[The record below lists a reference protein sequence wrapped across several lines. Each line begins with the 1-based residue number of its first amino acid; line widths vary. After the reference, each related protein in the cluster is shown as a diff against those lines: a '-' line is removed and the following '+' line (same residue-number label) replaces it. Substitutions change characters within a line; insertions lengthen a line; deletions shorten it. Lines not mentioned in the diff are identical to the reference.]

1 MVDDRIRLPGLARFR
16 PRRSACARGRCHPV
30 LRERRAVRVVFPRL
44 PEIRD
49 KVDITVDQVGLF
61 LSIAGICGLLS
72 SAVVGRVI
80 ARFGTRWVMAGGAVV
95 VSLSLP
101 VIGFARTVPVLVV
114 GLVGML
120 AFDVFVDVA
129 MNMQGSWLSARRNTP
144 VMSRLHGLWSLGTV
158 AGGLTASRI
167 AAAGVSLS
175 VHLSGAAAI
184 LLVAVIFVS
193 RNTLRTD
200 EAPVE
205 AGASDRP
212 SRLGGRRWVLA
223 LFVLAGLSASAVE
236 ATSIDWAAFRFADDY
251 GSSAGFAAL
260 GYVAVTGGMTAGR
273 FGGDWADVRLGSVRL
288 GWLSALLA
296 GAGLAAATLVAVEM
310 VNLAGY
316 FVAGVGVASLLP
328 AIYDRA
334 AKQPGRPGAGLGA
347 LTAGLRVAGVTLP
360 VLVGA
365 LAATSL
371 SVGAAIALVTIPSV
385 VIFTLVTR
393 LLPAPGSY
401 AVAPRAP
408 AHLTSD

>member
-1 MVDDRIRLPGLARFR
+1 MTASDSRALPVFGPVD
-16 PRRSACARGRCHPV
+16 
-30 LRERRAVRVVFPRL
+30 RRALVAVATQFFVNGALFASFFPRL

-101 VIGFARTVPVLVV
+101 VIGFARTVPVLVI

-401 AVAPRAP
+401 AVAPWAP

>member
-1 MVDDRIRLPGLARFR
+1 MTASDSRAVPVFGPGD
-16 PRRSACARGRCHPV
+16 
-30 LRERRAVRVVFPRL
+30 RRALVAVATQFFVNGALFASFFPRL

-61 LSIAGICGLLS
+61 LSIAGICGLIS
-72 SAVVGRVI
+72 SALVGRVI
-80 ARFGTRWVMAGGAVV
+80 GRFGTRWVMAGGAAV

-101 VIGFARTVPVLVV
+101 VIGFAQSVPVLVI
-114 GLVGML
+114 GLIGML

-129 MNMQGSWLSARRNTP
+129 MNMQGSWLSARRHTP

-158 AGGLTASRI
+158 AGGLSASRI
-167 AAAGVSLS
+167 AAAGVPLS
-175 VHLSGAAAI
+175 VHLSGAAAV
-184 LLVAVIFVS
+184 LLVAVVFVS
-193 RNTLRTD
+193 RGALRND

-205 AGASDRP
+205 AVASDRR
-212 SRLGGRRWVLA
+212 SRPGGQRWALA

-251 GSSAGFAAL
+251 GSGAGFAAL
-260 GYVAVTGGMTAGR
+260 GYVAVTAGMTVGR
-273 FGGDWADVRLGSVRL
+273 IGGDWVDVRLGSVRL
-288 GWLSALLA
+288 GWVSALLS
-296 GAGLAAATLVAVEM
+296 GGGLAAATLVAVET
-310 VNLAGY
+310 VNLVGY

-334 AKQPGRPGAGLGA
+334 AKHPGRPGAGLGA

-371 SVGAAIALVTIPSV
+371 SVGAAIALVTLPSV
-385 VIFTLVTR
+385 VIFALVTR
-393 LLPAPGSY
+393 LLPAPGTY
-401 AVAPRAP
+401 TGATPVA
-408 AHLTSD
+408 AHQTSV